1 MKKSFADILSSLDST
16 RDRKLAAKLP
26 SWAEAGCTVPS
37 GLSLEQCSSELTG
50 SYKAGLIEK
59 GTVLCDLTGGL
70 GVDSW
75 SFSKVCKQVHYFE
88 RNDILEA
95 AAKENF
101 ARLGASNIGT
111 TCTTV
116 DAATELPECDWIFLD
131 PARRAADGS
140 GKKVFLLEDCTPDV
154 LTLLPMLWSRAGHI
168 MLKLSPMADISMV
181 AKRLN
186 ARCIEVLGR
195 SCLKEVH
202 VVGLSGEVKEL
213 LCILDSSWDGN
224 WKITAASLAA
234 DGYPEEFTFSPEEE
248 TAAIAEYARPEEL
261 VPLAYLFE
269 PDPVLLKAGA
279 FKFPCSRFGLK
290 KLDTFTHLYT
300 GTQPVGEL
308 FKTFEIVD
316 ALPFDKRSIAEFST
330 RYPGAD
336 VTSRNL
342 PLSSDALRA
351 KLSSKGGG
359 AKATDIHI
367 FGLSCAGSRLLI
379 AARRK

>member
-16 RDRKLAAKLP
+16 RDRKIAAKLP

-59 GTVLCDLTGGL
+59 GTILCDLTGGL

-75 SFSKVCKQVHYFE
+75 SFSKVCRQVFYFE
-88 RNDILEA
+88 RNDVLASA
-95 AAKENF
+95 AMENF
-101 ARLGASNIGT
+101 TRLGASTIWAA
-111 TCTTV
+111 CTTV

-131 PARRAADGS
+131 PARRSSDGS

-154 LTLLPMLWSRAGHI
+154 LTLLPMLWSRTGHI

-181 AKRLN
+181 AKRLS
-186 ARCIEVLGR
+186 ARCVEVLGR

-202 VVGLSGEVKEL
+202 IVGLSGEVKEL
-213 LCILDSSWDGN
+213 LCILDSSWDGE

-234 DGYPEEFTFSPEEE
+234 DGISTEFTFLPEEE

-261 VPLAYLFE
+261 VSPAYMFE

-279 FKFPCSRFGLK
+279 FKLLCSRFGLK
-290 KLDTFTHLYT
+290 KMDTFTHLYT
-300 GTQPVGEL
+300 GTQLIGGL

-316 ALPFDKRSIAEFST
+316 ALPFDKRSIAEFNV

-336 VTSRNL
+336 VSARNL
-342 PLSSDALRA
+342 PISSDALRA
-351 KLSSKGGG
+351 KLNSKSGG

-367 FGLSCAGSRLLI
+367 FGLSCTGSRLLI
-379 AARRK
+379 AAHRK